1 MIRYTPEEK
10 EFLKAYCPGHHYREI
25 VAEFSERFRPITENQ
40 VKAFLGNNKIKTGTK
55 GRFRKGFT
63 PWNKGERYIAGGRSA
78 ETQFKKGNMPKSH
91 KPVGT
96 TRISKDGYLEK
107 KIGEPNK
114 WEYAHRI
121 VWEEA
126 HGKIPEG
133 HIVVFR
139 DGNKQNL
146 SLDNLACISRA
157 VSMQLNRYNLQNSG
171 ELFDTAVKLTE
182 LMKKQREVKH
192 GNNAAKRAVDS

>member
-25 VAEFSERFRPITENQ
+25 VAEFSERYRPITEAQ
-40 VKAFLGNNKIKTGTK
+40 VKAFLSNNKIKTGKK
-55 GRFRKGFT
+55 GWFRKGIE
-63 PWNKGERYIAGGRSA
+63 PWNKGKRYIAGGRSA
-78 ETQFKKGNMPKSH
+78 ETQFKKGNMPKQH

-107 KIGEPNK
+107 KIEEPNK
-114 WEYAHRI
+114 WDYVHRI

-126 HGKIPEG
+126 HGKIPKG
-133 HIVVFR
+133 YIVVFR

-157 VSMQLNRYNLQNSG
+157 VSMQLNRYHLQNSG
-171 ELFDTAVKLTE
+171 ELFDTAVRLTE

>member
-10 EFLKAYCPGHHYREI
+10 EFLKAYCPGHHYWEI
-25 VAEFSERFRPITENQ
+25 KAEFSERFRPITDAQ
-40 VKAFLGNNKIKTGTK
+40 IKAFLNNNNIRTGKK
-55 GRFRKGFT
+55 GWFRKGVT
-63 PWNKGERYIAGGRSA
+63 PWNKGKRYIAGGRSA
-78 ETQFKKGNMPKSH
+78 ETQFKKGNMPKQH

-107 KIGEPNK
+107 KIEEPNK
-114 WEYAHRI
+114 WGYVHRI

-157 VSMQLNRYNLQNSG
+157 VSMQLNRHHLQNSG

-182 LMKKQREVKH
+182 LMKKQREIKH
-192 GNNAAKRAVDS
+192 GNNATKRAVDS